1 MRSLRDPAGSFGAVS
16 RRFAVVIVAVV
27 LGAAACSTP
36 VYTSD
41 TAVRDLERRA
51 NLTPTQAECI
61 VSAIRKHFETEV
73 VAQQK
78 ANHLTKL
85 PADRLKLEID
95 GALASLRE
103 PTGAETL
110 AARRA
115 ISTCAPGD
123 LQ

>member
-1 MRSLRDPAGSFGAVS
+1 VRRSLAV
-16 RRFAVVIVAVV
+16 AIVAVA
-27 LGAAACSTP
+27 LIAGACSTP

-41 TAVRDLERRA
+41 TAVHDLETRSG
-51 NLTPTQAECI
+51 LTHTQAECI
-61 VSAIRKHFETEV
+61 VNAIRKHFETEI
-73 VAQQK
+73 VAKQK

-95 GALASLRE
+95 GALAALRS
-103 PTGAETL
+103 PTGAEQL